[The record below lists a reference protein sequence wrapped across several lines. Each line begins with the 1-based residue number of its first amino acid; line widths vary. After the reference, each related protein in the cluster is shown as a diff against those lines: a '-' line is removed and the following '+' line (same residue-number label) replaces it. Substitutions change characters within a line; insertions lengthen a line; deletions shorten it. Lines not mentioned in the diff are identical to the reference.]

1 MTFSLTL
8 DPTVPANFAPE
19 LRAVL
24 EAEIEAGNSVA
35 EVREGGPVSETVIV
49 ILARPFL
56 TPLRPATVNLRFRQ
70 VNLPGWWSAEYTAA
84 IPPHTLAC
92 R

>member
-1 MTFSLTL
+1 MTLPVPELTA
-8 DPTVPANFAPE
+8 PADFATE

-24 EAEIEAGNSVA
+24 DAELSAGNFIA
-35 EVREGGPVSETVIV
+35 EVRDGGPISGTVIV

-56 TPLRPATVNLRFRQ
+56 TPLRPATANLRFRQ

>member
-1 MTFSLTL
+1 MTFPAL
-8 DPTVPANFAPE
+8 DPSMPVDFAPE

-24 EAEIEAGNSVA
+24 EAELDAGNTIA

-56 TPLRPATVNLRFRQ
+56 TPLRPATANLRFRQ

>member
-1 MTFSLTL
+1 MIFPALE
-8 DPTVPANFAPE
+8 PAVPANFAPE
-19 LRAVL
+19 LRTVL
-24 EAEIEAGNSVA
+24 DAELAAGNQVA
-35 EVREGGPVSETVIV
+35 EVRDGAPVSESVIV

-56 TPLRPATVNLRFRQ
+56 TPLRPATPNLRFRQ
-70 VNLPGWWSAEYTAA
+70 VNIPGWWSAEYTAA